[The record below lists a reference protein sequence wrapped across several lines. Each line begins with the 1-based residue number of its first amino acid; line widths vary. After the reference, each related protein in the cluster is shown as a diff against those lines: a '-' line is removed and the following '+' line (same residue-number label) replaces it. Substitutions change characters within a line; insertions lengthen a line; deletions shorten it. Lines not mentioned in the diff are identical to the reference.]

1 MQMGMGPMQG
11 PAPRRSSNTPLIV
24 GIGCGAAILLAVILV
39 VVAVVATKGDNTAS
53 STSPAPTYSPTN
65 PTDTSVP
72 TDGASPTQAAG
83 TFSND
88 YEGTWTGRVTSSK
101 DGKWVGAEV
110 HLYPLLGT
118 GLVTY
123 TLSGDNKCFGDM
135 KLLQNGTDKI
145 VMSETISYDKT
156 KCSDGYETLSVSG
169 TSLKYEWRA
178 HETDATPAYS
188 GTLTK
193 SG

>member
-1 MQMGMGPMQG
+1 
-11 PAPRRSSNTPLIV
+11 
-24 GIGCGAAILLAVILV
+24 
-39 VVAVVATKGDNTAS
+39 VVATNSGDNAQ
-53 STSPAPTYSPTN
+53 STSASPYS

-72 TDGASPTQAAG
+72 TESNPTQAPTQAAG
-83 TFSND
+83 TFAND
-88 YEGTWTGRVTSSK
+88 YEGTWTGRVTSAK

-135 KLLQNGTDKI
+135 KLLQNDTDKI

-169 TSLKYEWRA
+169 SSLKYEWRA
-178 HETDATPAYS
+178 HQTDVTPAYS